1 MKSSRSVGLI
11 FTIALI
17 AACTQKPPAPPA
29 PPDAAAIRNALTA
42 QEAKFMPAM
51 QTKDAAAVAAL
62 FTEDAT
68 WILPDA
74 STFRGRAD
82 IENGAKAFFAAYES
96 VAPGATTIDQLVVI
110 NDSEALTFSHGTY
123 GMTMKGKKAENH
135 MNPFADYWKKGAD
148 GVWRIAY
155 EVNADGVVPDAAAK
169 KP

>member
-1 MKSSRSVGLI
+1 MKLSTSVGLI
-11 FTIALI
+11 FTVALI
-17 AACTQKPPAPPA
+17 AGCAQKPPA

-42 QEAKFMPAM
+42 QVAKFMPAM

-74 STFRGRAD
+74 TTYRGAD

-96 VAPGATTIDQLVVI
+96 VAPGTTTIDQLVVI
-110 NDSEALTFSHGTY
+110 SDSEALTFSHGTY

-135 MNPFADYWKKGAD
+135 TNPFADYWKKGAD